1 MNKSFVIS
9 DEKTT
14 ITLDI
19 KSNKVNQEE
28 DYPMYD
34 EEYEEYKDCSKCKK
48 YLLLLN
54 FRKPTNKQCI
64 ACSESSSI
72 HYNNLKNLASKGK
85 KYIQKILILE
95 TENKRLKNT
104 IEHVLKIKDERE
116 LTISLQNVKIENLIK
131 ENESLKYM

>member
-34 EEYEEYKDCSKCKK
+34 KEYKDCSKCKK

-72 HYNNLKNLASKGK
+72 HYMKLKGLASKGK

-95 TENKRLKNT
+95 SENERLKNT
-104 IEHVLKIKDERE
+104 INHILELKNEHE
-116 LTISLQNVKIENLIK
+116 LTISIQKIKIEMLLK
-131 ENESLKYM
+131 ENEHLKSGYE